1 MNATA
6 KKPVAKK
13 AVEKTVHKPLKS
25 MTPRSQDI
33 GYGPEPVWPA
43 QPAEMERISAMTRM
57 FNWYNYHYG
66 KKEARDC
73 IVDWLARNERTAES
87 KAFAKL
93 PEAAIYKIGIGW
105 ICRANLLGL
114 EITDKE
120 LDTINATIADYIEAG
135 KSVKEVVEEAVVA
148 VKPNIQDRLREKMSE
163 AAGELEGMYDEMIL
177 AGGKMSADY
186 KPVSLLRSM
195 NVAPQLIGQ
204 VKEIW
209 QRRLVELK
217 EVAAGKD
224 GDLAE
229 GYGHFGK
236 LQVRNFIK
244 FAEQVVADCDAY
256 VQIKKVERKPR
267 AKKAVPLEKQVA
279 KFKYLKEFA
288 ELKLKSESPTKLVG
302 ASEAWFYDTAK
313 RKLIHVVADTHLG
326 TFFVKGSAIVGFDP
340 AATVQKTL
348 RKPAEQIRSIV
359 GVGKPAARKAFKDI
373 KATEVKFNG
382 RGNDNLIILKT
393 Y

>member
-1 MNATA
+1 
-6 KKPVAKK
+6 
-13 AVEKTVHKPLKS
+13 
-25 MTPRSQDI
+25 
-33 GYGPEPVWPA
+33 
-43 QPAEMERISAMTRM
+43 MERISAMTRM

>member
-6 KKPVAKK
+6 KKSAAKK
-13 AVEKTVHKPLKS
+13 SVEKTVHKPLKS

-33 GYGPEPVWPA
+33 GYGPEPTWKE
-43 QPAEMERISAMTRM
+43 QPAEMERIRAMTRM

-66 KKEARDC
+66 KKEAKDC
-73 IVDWLARNERTAES
+73 IVDWLVRNDRAADA
-87 KAFAKL
+87 KAFNRV
-93 PEAAIYKIGIGW
+93 PEAAVYKMGIGW

-114 EITDKE
+114 EITAKE
-120 LDTINATIADYIEAG
+120 LATINETIAEYITAG
-135 KSVKEVVEEAVVA
+135 KSVKEVVEEAIAA

-195 NVAPQLIGQ
+195 NVAPQLIST

-209 QRRLVELK
+209 ERRLVELK

-244 FAEQVVADCDAY
+244 FAEQVVADCDTY

-279 KFKYLKEFA
+279 KFKYLREFA

-302 ASEAWFYDTAK
+302 ASEAWFYDAAK

-326 TFFVKGSAIVGFDP
+326 TFFVKGSSLVGFDP

-348 RKPAEQIRSIV
+348 RKPAEQIKSILS
-359 GVGKPAARKAFKDI
+359 VGKPAARKAFKDI

>member
-1 MNATA
+1 MATA
-6 KKPVAKK
+6 QKPI
-13 AVEKTVHKPLKS
+13 KS

-33 GYGPEPVWPA
+33 GYGPEPTWKE
-43 QPAEMERISAMTRM
+43 QPAENERVSALTRM

-66 KKEARDC
+66 KKEAKDC
-73 IVDWLARNERTAES
+73 IVDWLTRTNRAVEA

-93 PEAAIYKIGIGW
+93 PEATVYKIGIGW
-105 ICRANLLGL
+105 ICRANTLGL
-114 EITDKE
+114 QITEKE
-120 LDTINATIADYIEAG
+120 LDTINTTIADYLHAG
-135 KSVKEVVEEAVVA
+135 KSVKEVVEVAEVA

-163 AAGELEGMYDEMIL
+163 AAGELEGMYDEMIM

-195 NVAPQLIGQ
+195 NVAPQMIGSI
-204 VKEIW
+204 KEIW
-209 QRRLVELK
+209 ERRLVELK

-244 FAEQVVADCDAY
+244 FAEQVIADCGAY

-267 AKKAVPLEKQVA
+267 AKKAVSPEKASA

-288 ELKLKSESPTKLVG
+288 ELKLKSESAAKLVG
-302 ASEAWFYDTAK
+302 ASEAWLYDTAK

-326 TFFVKGSAIVGFDP
+326 TFFIKGSSIVGFDP
-340 AATVQKTL
+340 ATTVQKTL
-348 RKPAEQIRSIV
+348 RKPAEQIKSIV
-359 GVGKPAARKAFKDI
+359 SVGKPAARKAFKDI

-382 RGNDNLIILKT
+382 RGNDNLLILKT

>member
-6 KKPVAKK
+6 KKPVSKK

-33 GYGPEPVWPA
+33 GYGPEPVWPT

>member
-13 AVEKTVHKPLKS
+13 AVEKTAHKPLKS

-33 GYGPEPVWPA
+33 GYGPEPTWKE

-66 KKEARDC
+66 KKEAKDC
-73 IVDWLARNERTAES
+73 IVDWLVRNDRTVDA
-87 KAFAKL
+87 KAFNRV
-93 PEAAIYKIGIGW
+93 PEAAVYKIGIGW

-114 EITDKE
+114 EITAKE
-120 LDTINATIADYIEAG
+120 LDTINSTIADYIEAG
-135 KSVKEVVEEAVVA
+135 KSVKEVVEVAEVA
-148 VKPNIQDRLREKMSE
+148 VRPNIQDRLREKMSE

-279 KFKYLKEFA
+279 KFKYLREFA

-302 ASEAWFYDTAK
+302 ASEAFLFDSTK

-326 TFFVKGSAIVGFDP
+326 TFFVKGSSLVGFDP
-340 AATVQKTL
+340 AATTQKTL
-348 RKPAEQIRSIV
+348 RKPADQLKMLLASS
-359 GVGKPAARKAFKDI
+359 KPVSRKVFKDI
-373 KATEVKFNG
+373 KATEIKWNG
-382 RGNDNLIILKT
+382 RGNDNLIILKVW
-393 Y
+393 

>member
-1 MNATA
+1 MATA
-6 KKPVAKK
+6 QKPI
-13 AVEKTVHKPLKS
+13 KS

-33 GYGPEPVWPA
+33 GYGPEPTWKE
-43 QPAEMERISAMTRM
+43 QPAETERFSALTRM

-73 IVDWLARNERTAES
+73 IVDWLTRTNRTVEA

-93 PEAAIYKIGIGW
+93 PEATVYKIGIGW
-105 ICRANLLGL
+105 ICRANTLGL
-114 EITDKE
+114 QITEKE
-120 LDTINATIADYIEAG
+120 LDTINTTIADYLHAG
-135 KSVKEVVEEAVVA
+135 KSVKEVVEVAEVA

-163 AAGELEGMYDEMIL
+163 AAGELEGMYDEMII

-195 NVAPQLIGQ
+195 NVAPQMIGTI
-204 VKEIW
+204 KEIW
-209 QRRLVELK
+209 ERRLVELK

-244 FAEQVVADCDAY
+244 FAEQVIADCGAY

-267 AKKAVPLEKQVA
+267 AKKAISPEKASA

-288 ELKLKSESPTKLVG
+288 ELKLKSESAAKLVG
-302 ASEAWFYDTAK
+302 ASEAWLYDTAK
-313 RKLIHVVADTHLG
+313 RKLIHVVADAHLG
-326 TFFVKGSAIVGFDP
+326 TFFIKGSSIVGFDP

-348 RKPAEQIRSIV
+348 RKPAEQIKSIV
-359 GVGKPAARKAFKDI
+359 SVGKPAARKAFKDI

-382 RGNDNLIILKT
+382 RGNDNLLILKT

>member
-1 MNATA
+1 MATA
-6 KKPVAKK
+6 
-13 AVEKTVHKPLKS
+13 KPLKS
-25 MTPRSQDI
+25 MTPRSLDT
-33 GYGPEPVWPA
+33 GTGPEPTWKD
-43 QPAEMERISAMTRM
+43 QPNPDERVSQLTRM
-57 FNWYNYHYG
+57 FNWYNYYYS
-66 KKEARDC
+66 KKEAKDC
-73 IVDWLARNERTAES
+73 IVDWLSRNERTAEA
-87 KAFAKL
+87 KAFARIPETGLWSMGLGWLCRSAVMGLKL
-93 PEAAIYKIGIGW
+93 NDAE
-105 ICRANLLGL
+105 L
-114 EITDKE
+114 EK
-120 LDTINATIADYIEAG
+120 INAYIAENIEAYR
-135 KSVKEVVEEAVVA
+135 SVKEVVAVAEVA

-195 NVAPQLIGQ
+195 NVAPQLIGT

-209 QRRLVELK
+209 ERKLSELK

-224 GDLAE
+224 GDLVE

-279 KFKYLKEFA
+279 KFKYLREFA
-288 ELKLKSESPTKLVG
+288 ELKLKSEPATKLVG

-326 TFFVKGSAIVGFDP
+326 TFFVKGSSLVGFDP

-348 RKPAEQIRSIV
+348 RKPAEQIKSIT

-373 KATEVKFNG
+373 NATEVKFNG